1 MRLKAYD
8 LKLILN
14 THLILIGCFK
24 NFLLSDEVK
33 VLNLKVF
40 KKCLKILIFSGL
52 SDSENQKRAIAYV
65 CAIKNELVRRTIMK
79 LSLTHYNHF
88 KDHSKYKF

>member
-14 THLILIGCFK
+14 TYLTLIGCFK
-24 NFLLSDEVK
+24 TFLLRDEVE
-33 VLNLKVF
+33 VLILKAF
-40 KKCLKILIFSGL
+40 KMCLKMLIFSGL

-65 CAIKNELVRRTIMK
+65 CAIKNELVRGTIMK